1 MSKSNVIELTG
12 EVKLQTGK
20 DYPVVNDIFGSE
32 VPYCEIWTDNPELNE
47 QVTETLGYVSLDKQ
61 VERLIEAGESL
72 IVTRLREGTYSNEE
86 GDEEF
91 HNCVVDDLSMK
102 SYDELVKLQRET
114 ADNFYIKKAAL
125 SHMIKQKKLEQDS
138 SNIEEGK
145 EVTKPEATKTSLTDS
160 HLHEES

>member
-1 MSKSNVIELTG
+1 MSNSKEILTDG

-20 DYPVVNDIFGSE
+20 DYPVVNDIFGCE
-32 VPYCEIWTDNPELNE
+32 VPYCETWTDNVDLNV
-47 QVTETLGYVSLDKQ
+47 QVTETLGYVPLAKQ

-91 HNCVVDDLSMK
+91 HDNVIDDLSLK

-114 ADNFYIKKAAL
+114 ANNFYIKKAAL
-125 SHMIKQKKLEQDS
+125 SHMIKQKKLEKDS
-138 SNIEEGK
+138 STIEEGK
-145 EVTKPEATKTSLTDS
+145 EVTKPEAKKTSLTDEQ
-160 HLHEES
+160 LHEES